1 MSVEYLDLADSAL
14 HALAT
19 GFDND
24 DFPDLVG
31 CAAVLVRR
39 RRPPRQPF
47 AALLPGPN
55 ELRRTARASS
65 SLTAWATAL

>member
-1 MSVEYLDLADSAL
+1 VSVEYLDLADSAL

-19 GFDND
+19 GFNHD

-31 CAAVLVRR
+31 NAAVLVRP

-47 AALLPGPN
+47 AALLPGPS
-55 ELRRTARASS
+55 ELRRTARASTR
-65 SLTAWATAL
+65 LTALASAL